1 MADTVQAKR
10 LRKGQLISSGAVTG
24 VHQIEAGQSAELSF
38 GDFGVLRC
46 RAVPARGEQTPAAA
60 SAAL

>member
-1 MADTVQAKR
+1 
-10 LRKGQLISSGAVTG
+10 VTG